1 MFSWLFGTNN
11 NILNDN
17 IKTTSN
23 YVLFTKLKDFEEK
36 LEKLSVIVYRLEEEN
51 KYLKNEVKRLLKND
65 LYLNKSQS
73 HIQNIL
79 TECIVLKPLEKD

>member
-65 LYLNKSQS
+65 LYLNNSHS

-79 TECIVLKPLEKD
+79 TECIVLKPLEKN